1 MHSTLLERLQG
12 RDLARAKEALQK
24 LSPEEAVTALRQFPA
39 TEHVLAYRLLDKQ
52 FAIEVFELLSEDEQ
66 VGLLEA
72 MTDSEAAD
80 VLAELDL
87 DDQARLVDEAPA
99 AVAKRLLAALPASNQ
114 ARVGTLLSY
123 PADSAG
129 RIANPRY
136 LTVRPHTT
144 ARQALE
150 TVRHSQLDADD
161 LGTVFVIDVDRRY
174 VGLVNV
180 VELIQAA
187 QDQHVAELARL
198 PDIAVAT
205 TEDAET
211 AARLPQYHDLTA
223 VPVVDSERRMV
234 GIIHV
239 DDAIRVLEES
249 TSEDLA
255 RTGGSEPLGRP
266 YLVATP
272 FHLARKRGVWL
283 LLLGIAAVLTVNV
296 LAVFEETLESV
307 VALALFFPLL
317 IDTGGNSGS
326 QAATVVI
333 RAMSVGEVRLG
344 DFLKVVWREA
354 QVGFMLGLMLG
365 AIALPVIWVFFG
377 IEFAVIVATSL
388 AVICLWAS
396 FVGGM
401 LPMVAK
407 RVGIDPAV
415 VSAPLITTLVDATG
429 LIIYFL
435 IAMSVLGLW

>member
-1 MHSTLLERLQG
+1 MHSMLLERLQE
-12 RDLARAKEALQK
+12 RNLARAKESLNL
-24 LSPEEAVTALRQFPA
+24 LSPDEAVAALREFPA
-39 TEHVLAYRLLDKQ
+39 TEHVLAFRLLDKQ

-66 VGLLEA
+66 VNLLEA
-72 MTDSEAAD
+72 MTSSEAAD

-99 AVAKRLLAALPASNQ
+99 AVAKRLLAALSAADR

-129 RIANPRY
+129 RIANPHY
-136 LTVRPHTT
+136 LAVRPHVT
-144 ARQALE
+144 AREALA
-150 TVRHSQLDADD
+150 TIRNSHLDAED

-174 VGLVNV
+174 LGLVSV
-180 VELIQAA
+180 VELVKAPESQ
-187 QDQHVAELARL
+187 QVADLARL

-211 AARLPQYHDLTA
+211 AARLPQRHDLTA

-234 GIIHV
+234 GIIHT
-239 DDAIRVLEES
+239 DDAIRVLEEG

-255 RTGGSEPLGRP
+255 RTGGSEPLSRP
-266 YLVATP
+266 YLLATP
-272 FHLARKRGVWL
+272 FHLARKRAVWL
-283 LLLGIAAVLTVNV
+283 LLLGVAAVLTVNV
-296 LAVFEETLESV
+296 LAVFEETLEAV

-333 RAMSVGEVRLG
+333 RAMSVGEVRLR
-344 DFLKVVWREA
+344 DFVKVVWREA
-354 QVGFMLGLMLG
+354 QVGLMLGLMLG
-365 AIALPVIWVFFG
+365 AIALPVIWTFFG
-377 IEFAVIVATSL
+377 LEFAVIVASSL
-388 AVICLWAS
+388 ALICLWAS

-435 IAMSVLGLW
+435 IAMSVLGL